1 MIDSPADWGAVVF
14 RAATTAVVAFL
25 VLQIKEYVDAG
36 MFDTSGTGAD
46 AILVGG
52 GVLVLNAIFK
62 LATPKKGQ

>member
-1 MIDSPADWGAVVF
+1 MIDYPANWGAVAF
-14 RAATTAVVAFL
+14 RAATAAIVAFV

-36 MFDTSGTGAD
+36 MLDTPGTGAD

-62 LATPKKGQ
+62 LAKGRA